1 MQLYVLCSTTHEGS
15 TSPWHTCWGGGWA
28 LHMVKM
34 TELVE
39 HLFHI
44 FDDVHF
50 GIGVAH
56 FPRVHSSLGLFYY
69 LLEGDSNYFDSS

>member
-1 MQLYVLCSTTHEGS
+1 
-15 TSPWHTCWGGGWA
+15 
-28 LHMVKM
+28 MVKM